1 MAKRILNMTP
11 LELTNLTKEELLSAI
26 AANEGRMLASETI
39 GITLP
44 LLTDVTNAEFAAS
57 MGADLILLNMFDVRE
72 PRIMA
77 LPNVEPMETVR
88 EVKRLT
94 GRTDEVGDEPRAVRD
109 RGERG
114 AGAEHGRGHDC
125 ADRESGKRSEQ

>member
-57 MGADLILLNMFDVRE
+57 MGADLILLNMFD
-72 PRIMA
+72 
-77 LPNVEPMETVR
+77 
-88 EVKRLT
+88 
-94 GRTDEVGDEPRAVRD
+94 GRSSA
-109 RGERG
+109 
-114 AGAEHGRGHDC
+114 
-125 ADRESGKRSEQ
+125 